1 MEFITEWPPP
11 DGPDRIQIDQE
22 EEQPKIKRVK
32 RRKSSGRSIE
42 ELVSAQVLIASWWRK
57 NGTSQDLNNV

>member
-32 RRKSSGRSIE
+32 RRKSSVGPLKIWCPLRF
-42 ELVSAQVLIASWWRK
+42 
-57 NGTSQDLNNV
+57 